1 MASALITGGSS
12 GIGLAIARM
21 LRDEGFALTLASRTA
36 EKVEAAAAELGAHAI
51 AADVSKPEDCARVV
65 EEHVAREGGLD
76 VLVNSA
82 GIGIAGRVEDV
93 QLKHLDRQLAIN
105 LRGLVLVTQA
115 AIPHLRKTK
124 GWIVNL
130 ASIAGTQP
138 VPILPIYAASK
149 AAVISLTHS
158 LNADLDDDGV
168 RAIAICPG
176 FVDTPMADFSGLPG
190 EEMIQPED
198 CAEVVRMCLRLS
210 PRARDPA
217 GRDRA
222 RRLERQD
229 RLIEPRPPVN
239 RADGVRTLGGRDDWI
254 AVIGQGSA
262 FDRDVD
268 EVAPLGPR
276 AVVVLDV
283 GVAEQLAEDEPG
295 VRAAL
300 ADAAVGEH
308 LLLGRDALRAVELAQ
323 LVGRLE
329 RAVVADR
336 LRPRDRLRAR
346 DVAAC
351 ATRPP
356 ARTRAARSA
365 RRCTPA
371 GCERP
376 RARDRRRSEARS
388 TSSRR
393 TRIDSSASCAV

>member
-36 EKVEAAAAELGAHAI
+36 EKVEAAAADLAAHAI
-51 AADVSKPEDCARVV
+51 AADVSKPEECARVV

-76 VLVNSA
+76 LLVNSA

-124 GWIVNL
+124 GWVVNL

-190 EEMIQPED
+190 GEMIQPED

-210 PRARDPA
+210 PRARIPQVVI
-217 GRDRA
+217 
-222 RRLERQD
+222 ER
-229 RLIEPRPPVN
+229 V
-239 RADGVRTLGGRDDWI
+239 GSSGKI
-254 AVIGQGSA
+254 A
-262 FDRDVD
+262 
-268 EVAPLGPR
+268 
-276 AVVVLDV
+276 
-283 GVAEQLAEDEPG
+283 
-295 VRAAL
+295 
-300 ADAAVGEH
+300 
-308 LLLGRDALRAVELAQ
+308 
-323 LVGRLE
+323 
-329 RAVVADR
+329 
-336 LRPRDRLRAR
+336 
-346 DVAAC
+346 
-351 ATRPP
+351 
-356 ARTRAARSA
+356 
-365 RRCTPA
+365 
-371 GCERP
+371 
-376 RARDRRRSEARS
+376 
-388 TSSRR
+388 
-393 TRIDSSASCAV
+393 